1 MKRNKSWMAVALLA
15 LAGSATFAQTRYISN
30 APGTWKPW
38 HFTAYADH
46 RRDLG
51 ARPADVK
58 EVEAQL
64 LRLNAILKKTDGISN
79 PIGFSVETA
88 GLLDLPTNRPGA
100 GAGELALTVRPFPA
114 SMSFGAFAVVEY
126 GSGAN
131 VKREDT
137 GETALLLFFVNS
149 LEQPLFSATNNSVPE
164 FARLDGDV
172 ARLAPPQPDVM
183 GFQRYGDTLVIKK
196 SAEPIWAAVTYG
208 ETLALVAKSIERRL
222 VEERDVVARLEAGL
236 NDAKDPKK
244 RAERLAMYKK
254 IAPMQKDPAYVEKML
269 GVDAAREKQ
278 ADGMLLPQIASAKAV
293 VTGSEQE
300 LASARATAAGL
311 SAADKAAPACYAIDQ
326 VSLARFRRAPA
337 PACDPL
343 VRPNWKLFNPALPR
357 SAPQVLTIAHF
368 DRCLG
373 KDTKFVH
380 VGGCVANK
388 RLVES
393 MDKAALLAW
402 LQ

>member
-1 MKRNKSWMAVALLA
+1 MKRYKSWMVALLA
-15 LAGSATFAQTRYISN
+15 FSATVAVAQTRYIAN

-38 HFTAYADH
+38 HFTAYPDH
-46 RRDLG
+46 QKALG

-58 EVEAQL
+58 AVEAQL
-64 LRLNAILKKTDGISN
+64 LGLNAILKKTDGISN
-79 PIGFSVETA
+79 PVGFSVETS
-88 GLLDLPTNRPGA
+88 GHLDVPTNRPGA
-100 GAGELALTVRPFPA
+100 GASEPAFTVRPFPA
-114 SMSFGAFAVVEY
+114 SMDFGAFAVVEY

-164 FARLDGDV
+164 FAKLDGDV
-172 ARLAPPQPDVM
+172 SRLAPPQPDVM
-183 GFQRYGDTLVIKK
+183 GFQRYGDTLVLKK

-208 ETLALVAKSIERRL
+208 ETLALVAKSIERRM
-222 VEERDVVARLEAGL
+222 VEERDVVARLQAGYD
-236 NDAKDPKK
+236 DAKDPKK
-244 RAERLAMYKK
+244 RAERLATYKK
-254 IAPMQKDPAYVEKML
+254 IAPLQKDPAYIEKMVA
-269 GVDAAREKQ
+269 VDVAREKQ
-278 ADGMLLPQIASAKAV
+278 VDGMLLPQITSAKAV
-293 VTGSEQE
+293 VTSSEQE
-300 LASARATAAGL
+300 LASARAMAAGL
-311 SAADKAAPACYAIDQ
+311 PPADKAAPACYSIDKAS
-326 VSLARFRRAPA
+326 VARFRRGPA

-368 DRCLG
+368 TGCLN
-373 KDTKFVH
+373 KDAKFIH

-388 RLVES
+388 RLIES
-393 MDKAALLAW
+393 IDKAALLAW